1 MKLSAPSH
9 DPTFVRS
16 PALVAGSKALIRDLR
31 NYLAGQVVGIT
42 RDDALLDEVLKCAF
56 CKVRLERQGVDTRA
70 LDAEQLCALY
80 LDTLEQLRQD
90 LFLLDLG
97 SELRLGPPHIARIDD
112 VLGQLDLLDP
122 ARDVVGDLYE
132 TFAGS
137 SIRGQEGQFFTPKN
151 AVQTLVAM
159 VRPGADDSVLDPACG
174 AGAFLMESARFSLN
188 INRELPSLS
197 GVDKDA
203 YLARLARI
211 HVALQF
217 GVEPQV
223 SCANSLA
230 AMSQIADAVGHS
242 PTGYSVV
249 LTNPPFG
256 SKIVAV
262 AGADRGAFALAH
274 KWRKGINGSYEQ
286 TPALSENTAPQILFV
301 ERCLQLLAEGGRLG
315 IVLPESVLSNV
326 GHRYMVQYLLERVTP
341 RAIIGMPESL
351 FKTSG
356 KGGTHTKVC
365 LAVFE
370 KRPSTNADRIFMAE
384 ARWCGHDSR
393 GLPIERD
400 DLPAII
406 DNYEAFRTGKRLKAS
421 SNGFVTRLRDLRSL
435 VLTPRYY
442 DPAPRQQLAKLKHSH
457 LQFKLGDLIDKGSL
471 RITSGHEVGKN
482 AYGGGD
488 IPFVRTSDLS
498 NWEIKVDPK
507 HTVGLDTFDALAAK
521 QDVQE
526 GDVLMV
532 RDGTY
537 LIGTC
542 AMVTKHDVR
551 IVFQSHIVKM
561 RLTEDAPLDEFLL
574 LAALSSPPVRSQIRA
589 NSFTL
594 DIIDSLGDRVRDLVL
609 PIPASEARRNQ
620 ISAMVRRVIA
630 ERVEARELA
639 RRAAL
644 EIAAVVPD

>member
-1 MKLSAPSH
+1 METTTPSQQAR
-9 DPTFVRS
+9 FVRS
-16 PALVAGSKALIRDLR
+16 PALLANSRAAIRDLR

-42 RDDALLDEVLKCAF
+42 RDEALLDEILKCAF
-56 CKVRLERQGVDTRA
+56 CKVRLERDGVQTGQQDVDGLA
-70 LDAEQLCALY
+70 ALY
-80 LDTLEQLRQD
+80 AQTLDELRQE
-90 LFLLDLG
+90 LYLLDLG
-97 SELRLGPPHIARIDD
+97 TDLRLGPAHIARIDD
-112 VLGQLDLLDP
+112 VFGRVDLLDP

-132 TFAGS
+132 TFIGS
-137 SIRGQEGQFFTPKN
+137 TIRGQEGQFFTPKN

-159 VRPGADDSVLDPACG
+159 VRPTADDTVLDPACG
-174 AGAFLMESARFSLN
+174 AGSFLLEASRFSLDQSGA
-188 INRELPSLS
+188 LPSLS

-217 GVEPQV
+217 GEEPRI
-223 SCANSLA
+223 SCTNSLGQLSA
-230 AMSQIADAVGHS
+230 FEKNTGIGTNSHS
-242 PTGYSVV
+242 VI

-262 AGADRGAFALAH
+262 AGDDRREFALAH
-274 KWRKGINGSYEQ
+274 RWTRDRDEAFSQ
-286 TPALSENTAPQILFV
+286 TDLLSENTAPQILFV
-301 ERCLQLLAEGGRLG
+301 ERCLDLLSDGGRLG
-315 IVLPESVLSNV
+315 IVLPESVLSNI

-365 LAVFE
+365 LGVFE
-370 KRPSTNADRIFMAE
+370 KRPSVASDKIFMAE

-393 GLPIERD
+393 GLPIEQD
-400 DLPAII
+400 DLPAIA
-406 DNYEAFRTGKRLKAS
+406 DRYERFVEGKRLRDS
-421 SNGFVTRLRDLRSL
+421 PNGFITSIKRLRSL
-435 VLTPRYY
+435 VLAPRYY
-442 DPAPRQQLAKLKHSH
+442 NPEPRQQLAALKQSH
-457 LQFKLGDLIDKGSL
+457 IYVRIGDLLDEGSL
-471 RITSGHEVGKN
+471 RITTGHEVGKL

-507 HTVGLDTFDALAAK
+507 HTVSDATFEALAPR
-521 QDVQE
+521 QDIQE
-526 GDVLMV
+526 GDIFMV

-551 IVFQSHIVKM
+551 IVFQSHIYKL
-561 RLTEDAPLDEFLL
+561 RLEPTALLDRFLL
-574 LAALSSPPVRSQIRA
+574 LAILSSQPVRSQIRA

-594 DIIDSLGDRVRDLVL
+594 DIIDSLGDRIGDIVL
-609 PIPASEARRNQ
+609 PIPKSKQRRDK
-620 ISAMVRRVIA
+620 ISSMVERVIA

-639 RRAAL
+639 RRATV
-644 EIAAVVPD
+644 EVVRAS